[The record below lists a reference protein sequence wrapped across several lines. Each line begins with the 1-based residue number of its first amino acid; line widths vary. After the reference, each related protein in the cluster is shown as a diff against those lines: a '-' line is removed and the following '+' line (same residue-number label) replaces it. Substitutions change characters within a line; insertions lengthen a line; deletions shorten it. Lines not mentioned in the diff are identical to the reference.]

1 MFYNSLGGNEE
12 QRLDLMLQF
21 DNKFRSQG
29 FNLIAGVDEAGRGP
43 LAGPVV
49 ASAVILPDECEI
61 LGVNDSKK
69 LTEAK
74 RESLFPQIVKS
85 AVAIGVGIVHE
96 QVIDEINI
104 LQATIKAMQKAI
116 ETLKINPDCILVDAL
131 VIPDIGIEQVAI
143 EKGDSLS
150 MSVAAASV
158 VAKVTRD
165 RLMMEYDKKY
175 PQYNFAKHK
184 GYGTKEHI
192 EAISKFG
199 PCEIHRKTFKRVKEY
214 IAD

>member
-1 MFYNSLGGNEE
+1 MYYPQGSRCEGE
-12 QRLDLMLQF
+12 RLNLMLQF
-21 DNKFRSQG
+21 DNKFRSIG
-29 FNLIAGVDEAGRGP
+29 HNIIAGIDEAGRGP

-49 ASAVILPDECEI
+49 ASAVILPDKCRL
-61 LGVNDSKK
+61 LGINDSKK
-69 LTEAK
+69 LTEIK
-74 RESLFPQIVKS
+74 RERLFPQILEN
-85 AVAIGVGIVHE
+85 AVAIGVGIVDE

-104 LQATIKAMQKAI
+104 LQATIQAMRKAI

-150 MSVAAASV
+150 MSVATASI

-165 RLMMEYDKKY
+165 RLMVKYDKKY

-199 PCEIHRKTFKRVKEY
+199 PCEIHRRTFKRVKEY

>member
-1 MFYNSLGGNEE
+1 MYYPSGSRCEGE
-12 QRLDLMLQF
+12 RLSLMLRF
-21 DNKFRSQG
+21 DDKFRSMG
-29 FNLIAGVDEAGRGP
+29 YNVIAGIDEAGRGP

-49 ASAVILPDECEI
+49 ASAVVLPDKCRLMGI
-61 LGVNDSKK
+61 NDSKK
-69 LTEAK
+69 LTEIK
-74 RESLFPQIVKS
+74 RERLFPQIVEN
-85 AVAIGVGIVHE
+85 AVAIGVGIVDE

-104 LQATIKAMQKAI
+104 LQATIQAMRKAI
-116 ETLKINPDCILVDAL
+116 ETLKINPDYILVDAL
-131 VIPDIGIEQVAI
+131 VIPDIGIEQIAI

-150 MSVAAASV
+150 MSVATASI

-199 PCEIHRKTFKRVKEY
+199 PCKIHRRTFKRVKEY